1 METAAI
7 LFDLDDTLVVDE
19 AAVEAALLATCI
31 EVQNRH
37 GLDSQSLARTVRHCA
52 RELWRAAPTLAY
64 CRAIGISSAE
74 GLWARFLGNDPQ
86 LRKLHAWAPIYRR
99 DAWAG
104 ALAAHGNRDTRLA
117 EQLAETF
124 PAERRARH
132 WTFPEVDTVLREL
145 QGRYRLAVVTNGA
158 PDLQRE
164 KLDATGLAPYFAIIT
179 VSGEVGIGKPDSR
192 IFSHTLTRLG
202 VNILSCC
209 EIDVTCS
216 AGKGCDC
223 SATIVL
229 GGSGSPSKL
238 SVLRKATSAACS
250 PGDNEMRRRS
260 GGSVARSVM
269 PPA

>member
-37 GLDSQSLARTVRHCA
+37 GLDPQSLARTVRHCA

-86 LRKLHAWAPIYRR
+86 LQTLHAWAPIYRR
-99 DAWAG
+99 DAWAD
-104 ALAAHGNRDTRLA
+104 ALAAYGIRDTHLAERLA
-117 EQLAETF
+117 EAF
-124 PAERRARH
+124 PAERRARP

-179 VSGEVGIGKPDSR
+179 VSGEFGVGKPDPR
-192 IFSHTLTRLG
+192 IFAHTLARLG
-202 VNILSCC
+202 VPPTEAVMVGNDLTRDI
-209 EIDVTCS
+209 
-216 AGKGCDC
+216 
-223 SATIVL
+223 
-229 GGSGSPSKL
+229 GGA
-238 SVLRKATSAACS
+238 RKAGITGIWVNRTGAANAA
-250 PGDNEMRRRS
+250 GDTTPDAEIASLLELVQTHR
-260 GGSVARSVM
+260 GL
-269 PPA
+269 PAILDDA